1 MEAFLYSFTGL
12 YIVALLGMFTHFM
25 KKNIKGETPTEIIH
39 YFKDNF
45 KSTITAFILTTVM
58 YLAYHQLFVA
68 SADVKDI
75 MVIFLIGYA
84 FDSTFNKYETS
95 TEISLKPPKE

>member
-1 MEAFLYSFTGL
+1 MEFVYSFTGL
-12 YIVALLGMFTHFM
+12 YIISLLGMLTHFM
-25 KKNIKGETPTEIIH
+25 KKNIKGETPTEILG

-45 KSTITAFILTTVM
+45 KSTITAFILTSVM
-58 YLAYHQLFVA
+58 FVAYHQLFVT

-84 FDSTFNKYETS
+84 FDSTFNKYEAT
-95 TEISLKPPKE
+95 TEIDLKLKQ

>member
-1 MEAFLYSFTGL
+1 MNFIYSFAGL
-12 YIVALLGMFTHFM
+12 YIIALLGMITHFL
-25 KKNIKGETPTEIIH
+25 KKNIKGETPTEILS

-58 YLAYHQLFVA
+58 YIAYHQLFVDGE
-68 SADVKDI
+68 SVKDI

-84 FDSTFNKYETS
+84 FDSTFNKYEAT
-95 TEISLKPPKE
+95 TEVSLKK

>member
-1 MEAFLYSFTGL
+1 MNFLYSFVGL
-12 YIVALLGMFTHFM
+12 YIIAILGMITHFL
-25 KKNIKGETPTEIIH
+25 KKDIKGETPTKILS

-58 YLAYHQLFVA
+58 YIAYHQLFVDGE
-68 SADVKDI
+68 SVKDI

-84 FDSTFNKYETS
+84 FDSTFNKYEAT
-95 TEISLKPPKE
+95 TEVSLKK

>member
-1 MEAFLYSFTGL
+1 MEQFMYSFTGL
-12 YIVALLGMFTHFM
+12 YIVALLGMFTHFL
-25 KKNIKGETPTEIIH
+25 KKNIKGETPTEIFS

-58 YLAYHQLFVA
+58 FFAYYQMFVEGA
-68 SADVKDI
+68 SVKDI

-84 FDSTFNKYETS
+84 FDSTFNKYEAT
-95 TEISLKPPKE
+95 TEVSLKK